1 MPGFSGADARRE
13 VASELTTWTDEDE
26 ADMIDSSIL
35 LCDVRS
41 VSWVGPVD
49 SAPPRTLCVS
59 GWAKKNVCWGFPADA
74 VWAKPELSLSSGI
87 AG

>member
-35 LCDVRS
+35 PCDVRS

-59 GWAKKNVCWGFPADA
+59 GWAKKMFVGDSPLTPC
-74 VWAKPELSLSSGI
+74 VLSQNFR
-87 AG
+87 